1 MMNASECETRF
12 LASSRIR
19 AGSGFIFFFF
29 LPSSSRSPTPAFF
42 FGHMPTTHVLSC
54 HGGSFTLLPSLKCNY
69 CWWRSNASCVT
80 DNQTG
85 AKSIWLNWL
94 RINCGTSISRRSG
107 FNCAIS
113 SLSVKATHFSWSED
127 SRCHM
132 HPGCPLFTLS
142 VGLHAKCGGNDTSP
156 NIWTTSAPLNG
167 ICSTF
172 CLKQAGKRTWPRRP
186 RRYTSCVGYQT
197 AKLELDSTRCSLP
210 KEPDFVLTIC

>member
-19 AGSGFIFFFF
+19 AGSGFIFFSLFFF
-29 LPSSSRSPTPAFF
+29 LPFSLHLASPTPAVFF
-42 FGHMPTTHVLSC
+42 FGHMPTTHVLGC

-94 RINCGTSISRRSG
+94 RINCGTGISRRSG

-113 SLSVKATHFSWSED
+113 SLSVEAAHSNWSED
-127 SRCHM
+127 SRCHT
-132 HPGCPLFTLS
+132 HPGCPLFTLG
-142 VGLHAKCGGNDTSP
+142 VGLHAKRG
-156 NIWTTSAPLNG
+156 
-167 ICSTF
+167 
-172 CLKQAGKRTWPRRP
+172 R
-186 RRYTSCVGYQT
+186 
-197 AKLELDSTRCSLP
+197 
-210 KEPDFVLTIC
+210 

>member
-19 AGSGFIFFFF
+19 AGSGFIFFSFFFF
-29 LPSSSRSPTPAFF
+29 LSSSRSPTPAFFF

-54 HGGSFTLLPSLKCNY
+54 HSGSFTLLPSLKCNY

-94 RINCGTSISRRSG
+94 RINCGTGISRRSG

-113 SLSVKATHFSWSED
+113 SLSVEATHFNWSED
-127 SRCHM
+127 SRCHT

-142 VGLHAKCGGNDTSP
+142 VGLHAKRGGNDTLL
-156 NIWTTSAPLNG
+156 IFGRQACRWMASARHFAWNKLAKARDPGAPAAIQAALVTRQLN
-167 ICSTF
+167 
-172 CLKQAGKRTWPRRP
+172 
-186 RRYTSCVGYQT
+186 
-197 AKLELDSTRCSLP
+197 
-210 KEPDFVLTIC
+210 